1 MSDFRKALFSVEPAT
16 LNLWVQG
23 LFRQRHSGEL
33 PFHIGLSMNKSEL
46 RKLIRQQRR
55 SLSKAQ
61 RQSAS
66 RGLLRQL
73 RSAPEYLTAKRVAVY
88 LTNDGE
94 IDTQWLIQDLHQRR
108 REIYLPVLHPLR
120 KGHLAF
126 IHYQKN
132 TVMSRNR
139 FGISEPS
146 FSRNKAVSARF
157 IRLICLPLVAFDD
170 RGNRLGMGG
179 GFYDRTLEFV
189 HEKGKTPLLV
199 GCAYDFQRISMLPA
213 ESWDIPLKLI
223 ATDASLHRLLTF
235 TTPAD

>member
-1 MSDFRKALFSVEPAT
+1 
-16 LNLWVQG
+16 
-23 LFRQRHSGEL
+23 
-33 PFHIGLSMNKSEL
+33 MNKSEL

-61 RQSAS
+61 RHNAS

-73 RSAPEYLTAKRVAVY
+73 RSTPEYLAAKRVAVY

-94 IDTQWLIQDLHQRR
+94 IDTQWLIQDLQQRCK
-108 REIYLPVLHPLR
+108 EIYLPVLHPLR
-120 KGHLAF
+120 KGHLTF
-126 IHYQKN
+126 IRYQKN

-146 FSRNKAVSARF
+146 FRHNKALSARF
-157 IRLICLPLVAFDD
+157 IRLICLPLVAFDE

-179 GFYDRTLEFV
+179 GFYDRTLAFT
-189 HEKGKTPLLV
+189 HKKGHLPLLV
-199 GCAYDFQRISMLPA
+199 GCAYDFQRISILPA

-223 ATDASLHRLLTF
+223 ATDTSLYRLLNVS
-235 TTPAD
+235 TTG